1 MAKVAAA
8 RVKVAHWAAD
18 ITTVAPP
25 HGTCSG
31 DAARVLATV
40 LHKKVQ
46 GWAKEIR
53 SLALCKRRLPQKLL
67 ESLTEFFILRMLLE
81 MAAHPG
87 KELGVIG
94 RVGDLEWHFG
104 GHTRSGCM
112 VPYFEGDTRFVTAE
126 VS

>member
-1 MAKVAAA
+1 MLYPWHERCFGYPYYPKQRERPSLPVAKVAAA

-31 DAARVLATV
+31 DAARVLATA

-67 ESLTEFFILRMLLE
+67 ES
-81 MAAHPG
+81 
-87 KELGVIG
+87 
-94 RVGDLEWHFG
+94 
-104 GHTRSGCM
+104 
-112 VPYFEGDTRFVTAE
+112 
-126 VS
+126 